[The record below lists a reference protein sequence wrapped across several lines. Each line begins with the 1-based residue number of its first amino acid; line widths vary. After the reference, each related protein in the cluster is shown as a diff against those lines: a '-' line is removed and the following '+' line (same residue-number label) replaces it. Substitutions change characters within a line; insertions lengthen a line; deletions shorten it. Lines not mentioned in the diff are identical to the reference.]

1 MKRILTID
9 GGGIK
14 GVFPASFLATI
25 EDTIGDKVANYFDLI
40 VGTSTGGII
49 ALGLGLGFS
58 AKEILEFYENSG
70 PQIFKGN
77 RLLRFLRQIWISKY
91 SQEPL
96 KKALE
101 SIFGNKKLGESIKRL
116 VIPSLD
122 LETGKVHVYKTSHNL
137 RLEQDYKLRVV
148 DVALATAAA
157 PTYFPT
163 HRSAAGTPLVDG
175 GLWANNPV
183 GMAVVEAITLLDW
196 PRNSLRVLSIG
207 CISEPLKVR
216 WGRKWAFGRGYW
228 GFKIADVFMAAQSS
242 ASEGTAKLLAGHEN
256 VIRINPPVEAARFG
270 LDVIEEIPSLKGLG
284 YTEAREAIP
293 SLRPIFFNGYAEKF
307 IPCHKLE
314 TY

>member
-1 MKRILTID
+1 MKKILTIE

-25 EDTIGDKVANYFDLI
+25 EETLGDNVANYFDLI

-77 RLLRFLRQIWISKY
+77 RMLRLLRHIWISKY

-96 KKALE
+96 KRALE
-101 SIFGNKKLGESIKRL
+101 SIFDDRKLGESTKRL

-122 LETGKVHVYKTSHNL
+122 LETGKVHVYKTSHNP

-196 PRNSLRVLSIG
+196 PRDSLRVLSIG
-207 CISEPLKVR
+207 CIPEPLKVR
-216 WGRKWAFGRGYW
+216 LGRKWALGLGYW
-228 GFKIADVFMAAQSS
+228 GFKIVSVFMAAQSS

-256 VIRINPPVEAARFG
+256 VIRINPPVEAARFN
-270 LDVIEEIPSLKGLG
+270 LDVVKEIPSLKGLG

-293 SLRPIFFNGYAEKF
+293 SLRPIFFGEYVEKF
-307 IPCHKLE
+307 TPCHRLSS
-314 TY
+314 